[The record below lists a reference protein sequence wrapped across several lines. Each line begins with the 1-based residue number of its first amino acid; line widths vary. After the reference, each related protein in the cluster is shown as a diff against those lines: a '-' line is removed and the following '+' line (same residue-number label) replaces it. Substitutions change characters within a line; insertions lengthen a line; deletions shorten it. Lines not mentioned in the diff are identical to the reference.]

1 MISTVS
7 LERLQERRRLC
18 GSLVNLSYGQHDD
31 CQPTQRK
38 GSGAQ
43 SVTLTIL
50 PSSCAKSISPCPDRK
65 TRHYLVLMDVQ
76 RIKSADFNTGS
87 HGGISEG
94 CAAECEAVDA
104 DETNYLF

>member
-1 MISTVS
+1 
-7 LERLQERRRLC
+7 
-18 GSLVNLSYGQHDD
+18 
-31 CQPTQRK
+31 
-38 GSGAQ
+38 
-43 SVTLTIL
+43 
-50 PSSCAKSISPCPDRK
+50 
-65 TRHYLVLMDVQ
+65 MDVQ